1 MSDMNDL
8 SRGQVKSKLW
18 LVSELAKV
26 VDGPIGNVV
35 FYGGWYNFIAH
46 MLFAQFDVSKIWSL
60 DLDSKCN

>member
-1 MSDMNDL
+1 MSDMNDFL

-35 FYGGWYNFIAH
+35 FYGGWYNFIVFH
-46 MLFAQFDVSKIWSL
+46 VI
-60 DLDSKCN
+60 CTI